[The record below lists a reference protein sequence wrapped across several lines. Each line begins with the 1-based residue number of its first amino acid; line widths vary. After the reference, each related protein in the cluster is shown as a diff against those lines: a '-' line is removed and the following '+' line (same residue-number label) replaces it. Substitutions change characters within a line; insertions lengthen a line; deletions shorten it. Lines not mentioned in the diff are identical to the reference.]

1 MIVGA
6 GLVIGAALGAL
17 TAKRQGGRRLDML
30 QYAAGYAIAFMLLGL
45 FATIFIDRM
54 AR

>member
-1 MIVGA
+1 MVVIA
-6 GLVIGAALGAL
+6 SLIIGAALGGL
-17 TAKRQGGRRLDML
+17 TARRRGGKRLDVL
-30 QYAAGYAIAFMLLGL
+30 QYAAGYAIAFTILGL

>member
-1 MIVGA
+1 VVVIA
-6 GLVIGAALGAL
+6 SLIIGAALGGL
-17 TAKRQGGRRLDML
+17 TARRRGGKRLDVL
-30 QYAAGYAIAFMLLGL
+30 QYAAGYAIAFTILGL